1 MSLMPMPWTA
11 LLDMQPQ
18 RSHQIAWFVYGW
30 IEREHRPERDRLCAL
45 VDASAWAVGGSG
57 SRPLRRALGTRGPQV
72 EPQVLVHDSDRAED
86 QIGRGSRRQPE
97 SLS

>member
-30 IEREHRPERDRLCAL
+30 VEREHVLNVTACA
-45 VDASAWAVGGSG
+45 DWWM
-57 SRPLRRALGTRGPQV
+57 RALGLSTAQVKASPQGTRNTGAQA
-72 EPQVLVHDSDRAED
+72 EPQVMVHDSGRAETHR
-86 QIGRGSRRQPE
+86 RGSWRRLE
-97 SLS
+97 SLR